1 MKILITGMMKV
12 QAQHPRPGFFGS
24 GIVALNEALKK
35 AGHSVD
41 WRKIE
46 YGEKLDQYKLLIL
59 GLGAIGDFSNQF
71 LYQII
76 SASRYDN
83 VLYLIDDWRA
93 NKALAGIR
101 DNELF
106 RDFLLKNGT
115 GKHVDRDVIVRDQ
128 RKLEKLREKMF
139 RKKTNLL
146 GSFFEFGDRSIILEG
161 TPFTSTM
168 SYDPSSFLYK
178 YRLEKA
184 EVEMPKKR
192 YQQWI
197 YGSLAD
203 HSRWHKK
210 LGATWPIVAHLRKNG
225 NFLSEPELLQRYAA
239 STGMLAPCYQASG
252 SGWWRPR
259 YIHAARCRTP
269 MHGDK
274 SEASGFHRDY
284 YKDVTQIEE
293 MTVQQRREFAADQF
307 DMVMKA
313 IPSWKHV
320 VEKID
325 TIVRKAAK

>member
-1 MKILITGMMKV
+1 MKILLSGMMKV
-12 QAQHPRPGFFGS
+12 QARHPRPGFFGS

-76 SASRYDN
+76 AASRYDN

-93 NKALAGIR
+93 NKALSGIR

-115 GKHVDRDVIVRDQ
+115 GKHVNRDMIVKDQ
-128 RKLEKLREKMF
+128 KKLEKLREEMF
-139 RKKTNLL
+139 RRKTNLL

-161 TPFTSTM
+161 TPFTSTT

-184 EVEMPKKR
+184 EVDIPENRMKR
-192 YQQWI
+192 WI

-203 HSRWHKK
+203 HSRWHSK

-225 NFLSEPELLQRYAA
+225 NFLTEPELLQRYAT

-259 YIHAARCRTP
+259 YIHAARTLTS
-269 MHGDK
+269 MHGDE
-274 SEASGFHRDY
+274 SEANGFGEGYYRD
-284 YKDVTQIEE
+284 VAEIEA
-293 MTVQQRREFAADQF
+293 MSKNQRREFATVQHEL
-307 DMVMKA
+307 VMKA
-313 IPSWKHV
+313 IPSWNHV
-320 VEKID
+320 VEKLNS
-325 TIVRKAAK
+325 IVKKAVK